1 MTFRLISPTE
11 TAIGSPISQSLMQTL
26 RDNQL
31 AIEGGDSDAPK
42 IQPAALPAA
51 TSTIS
56 KDHRIFTGK
65 LTRNGVN
72 DTLFGALSD
81 EFYAARAGTYY
92 VHAVSEGIVGS
103 KSQVRILKNGSQT
116 HIGSASTGTAEINVQ
131 ITLSPRDRVR
141 IELVTTDTQTTHPVG
156 TGYLFIYV
164 NNPLGDAPNHDIGNY
179 DLVRTFYTMTNI
191 PDTF

>member
-1 MTFRLISPTE
+1 MSFREISASE
-11 TAIGSPISQSLMQTL
+11 TAVGAPLSQQLMQTL
-26 RDNQL
+26 KGNQL
-31 AIEGGDSDAPK
+31 SIELGEFDAPK
-42 IQPAALPAA
+42 IQAAALPSA
-51 TSTIS
+51 TSAIS
-56 KDHRIFTGK
+56 KDHRIFTSK

-72 DTLFGALSD
+72 DTNFEALSS

-92 VHAVSEGIVGS
+92 VHAVSVGGTSS

-116 HIGSASTGTAEINVQ
+116 HIGAASTGTVEINVQ
-131 ITLSPRDRVR
+131 ITLAPKDR
-141 IELVTTDTQTTHPVG
+141 ISIQLVTTDTQTTHPVG

-179 DLVRTFYTMTNI
+179 DLVGTFFVMTNI